1 MYHKF
6 RSNTLILFWLAVLG
20 TFSLEL
26 PAPQAQADLLFS
38 DDFERNDFD
47 TKWTYS
53 STGIAVVAGRVQA
66 TDNGRFI
73 ETKQEF
79 QGPIRVEFDVEKIGT
94 RNHSCWDYFLRPT
107 ALPSARGVLLFDNGG
122 IDGVTIDTVG
132 AVCLTDPENTFD
144 SISGSNVNRG
154 TATYTFKDSQ
164 IDFSFKNSDG
174 ATLQSS
180 TVFVGDYDSSRLRFN
195 IAAFSDSPR
204 FLDNVRVYAVPEP
217 SSLALFGILTLAA
230 LGRAIRRWIR
240 EHRNTAFVWLGSCGM
255 NLDFLS

>member
-6 RSNTLILFWLAVLG
+6 RSSIPILFSLAFLG
-20 TFSLEL
+20 TFSLVL
-26 PAPQAQADLLFS
+26 PASRAQADLLFS
-38 DDFERNDFD
+38 DDFERDDFD

-53 STGIAVVAGRVQA
+53 SSGITVVAGRVQA

-94 RNHSCWDYFLRPT
+94 RNHICWDYFVGLT
-107 ALPSARGVLLFDNGG
+107 ALPSARSVLLFDNGG
-122 IDGVTIDTVG
+122 IDGVTIDTAG
-132 AVCLTDPENTFD
+132 LVCLTDPENTFD
-144 SISGSNVNRG
+144 SIPGSNVNRG

-164 IDFSFKNSDG
+164 IDFSFINSDG

-217 SSLALFGILTLAA
+217 SSLALFGILTLGA
-230 LGRAIRRWIR
+230 LGRAIWRWISKR
-240 EHRNTAFVWLGSCGM
+240 SEGSYGQR
-255 NLDFLS
+255 